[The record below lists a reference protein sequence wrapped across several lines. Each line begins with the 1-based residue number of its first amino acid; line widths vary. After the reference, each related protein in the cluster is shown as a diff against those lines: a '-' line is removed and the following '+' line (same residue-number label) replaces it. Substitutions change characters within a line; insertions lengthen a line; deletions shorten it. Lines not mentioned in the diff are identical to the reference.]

1 MLFGKVQ
8 FLLGG
13 GGGGLGLFGCVASSK
28 VLTLPLTSKRVA

>member
-8 FLLGG
+8 FLLG

-28 VLTLPLTSKRVA
+28 VLTLPLTSKRIA